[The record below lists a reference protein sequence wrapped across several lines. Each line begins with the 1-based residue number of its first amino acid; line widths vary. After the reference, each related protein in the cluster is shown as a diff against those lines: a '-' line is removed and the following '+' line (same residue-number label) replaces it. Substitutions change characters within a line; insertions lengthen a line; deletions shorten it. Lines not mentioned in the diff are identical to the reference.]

1 MLGTLI
7 LSIAIIL
14 ICSKGFLFYSGSR
27 QDDKRILTLAFI
39 MLVLVLG
46 CQDVET
52 TGSGDI
58 KAYYTNYQCAIESDS
73 LLSFIEDNPYME
85 NGYLVI
91 TWLLSKIIR
100 WPQFILFFE
109 AAFCCGITL
118 RFIYKY
124 SEDVLL
130 SVLGFL
136 SLGIF
141 GFYLTGFRQGMAISI
156 CLLALEMAD
165 KKRVCAF
172 VFLVLAAISVHQTA
186 VVFLPVYFIMK
197 INVNRLLVIAELG
210 VILLMRLCAPF
221 LLSLGN
227 TVFHRDFS
235 MAAQGNK
242 AGGAINIMIGAFVV
256 FVMAYQMGNYNIAV
270 HSGTRGEQSIHETD
284 SGFTNHKLLYLLLLG
299 IGLYG
304 LRYQASIMERISFY
318 YTPML
323 FILLPGVIRN
333 GFAEKD
339 RRFLAMLFIAG
350 MLFLIDWRLGTR
362 DFLPFWL
369 GISG

>member
-1 MLGTLI
+1 MLGRLI

-27 QDDKRILTLAFI
+27 QDDKRILILAFI
-39 MLVLVLG
+39 MLVAVFG

-58 KAYYTNYQCAIESDS
+58 KAYYATYQQAIESDN
-73 LLSFIEDNPYME
+73 LFSFIEDNPYME
-85 NGYLVI
+85 KGYLVL

-124 SEDVLL
+124 SEEVLL
-130 SVLGFL
+130 SVLGFM
-136 SLGIF
+136 SLGLL
-141 GFYLTGFRQGMAISI
+141 GFYQTGFRQGMAISI

-165 KKRVCAF
+165 KRRPCAF
-172 VFLVLAAISVHQTA
+172 ILLVLAAINVHQTA
-186 VVFLPVYFIMK
+186 IVFLPAYFIMK
-197 INVNRLLVIAELG
+197 IRVNQFLVIAEMGLL
-210 VILLMRLCAPF
+210 LLMRLSAPF
-221 LLSLGN
+221 IMSLGN
-227 TVFHRDFS
+227 EIFQRDFT
-235 MAAQGNK
+235 MAAPGNK
-242 AGGAINIMIGAFVV
+242 AGGAINIMIGLFAV
-256 FVMAYQMGNYNIAV
+256 FAMMYQMGNYNIAV
-270 HSGTRGEQSIHETD
+270 TTEKKCGQGISVAENS
-284 SGFTNHKLLYLLLLG
+284 FNNHKLLYLLLLG
-299 IGLYG
+299 IGLYT

-333 GFAEKD
+333 SFAEKD
-339 RRFLAMLFIAG
+339 RRLLVMLLMAG
-350 MLFLIDWRLGTR
+350 MLFLIDWRFGTR

-369 GISG
+369 AVSD